1 MEGMSSGFKLRN
13 KNPIDLG
20 DRMQSVGFLETDPQR
35 MTGENS
41 QEASKNWQQLITEE
55 NYKDQFVLGNGVLSP
70 KERTMTIN

>member
-41 QEASKNWQQLITEE
+41 QEASKNW
-55 NYKDQFVLGNGVLSP
+55 
-70 KERTMTIN
+70 